1 VAKAAFGG
9 FRKETNDELGSTA
22 DDAGA
27 WGRNIAIQLARGI
40 AAAGVAVIQAL
51 KSIGNII
58 SHWLAPG
65 SPPRLLPQIDQWG
78 TAAMQEFLD
87 GMGEA
92 SVGALRSM
100 GGRIMATLGGIQEAG
115 LVGLFS
121 TISGTVQR
129 LMQSTAQEDD
139 QGLIGR
145 IMGSRGV
152 IAQAVQD
159 IQQYGQVSADTLA
172 GIQQAMVGLPAVA
185 NDYVAA
191 MLRLY
196 EANQA
201 VTAAQENL
209 NAVTQQYDDQLR
221 PLREELE
228 GIQDAQADEADQRRI
243 AQLQRAIARG
253 ALNDEQRAQAERE
266 IRARQLAM
274 QIRAIEEER
283 DTAVDSAQDQL
294 DAAEEQQR
302 AAQAAVDLQQAL
314 IDANLENN
322 SLIAEQVSLLQRLA
336 DAMSAIGPAI
346 GDAISDAL
354 GDGLAASLGDG
365 LDLGE
370 VLDTGDDPLGLSSIL
385 DDMDIQGLVDEILA
399 EFAPLQEEA
408 EGLGGIF
415 GGISENWDSLTEK
428 ANPLVEGLK
437 LVAGGFA
444 AIKVG
449 GLAVSLLSTVGGFL
463 SAGGAAGGFGAS
475 LLALAGPVGIIAAV
489 IAGLAVLVATDFM
502 GIRTT
507 SEQLVFIIE
516 WFFTVKIPEAIEA
529 AGAAIQAW
537 ADNTRAWLSAAGQSA
552 ATWAASL
559 GATVKGAFLELYNNA
574 ATALSQLWAIIQYYF
589 WSAVNTASTAATQ
602 LVQIVLFNLQQLLAN
617 ALTAGTQLVEIIRF
631 AFWWVLNTASQAAT
645 QLVLFLF
652 IKWNQIKAKT
662 LELKKYIAERF
673 QEVVDWFKDVG
684 EKAGEMAETIQT
696 AAGNAKDFINGLW
709 DAIKGFWEWLKGKV
723 FDFHINIPQ
732 LPDWATPGSPIPL
745 HTAWKN
751 FAEDMNGLVI
761 KPEMDLPTA
770 VPMPGAPGVG
780 APTLA
785 PAAAG
790 ARTVQILGDIQL
802 ADDTAVD
809 AFLAWLSTLQDA
821 DALGGTALVYGG

>member
-1 VAKAAFGG
+1 M
-9 FRKETNDELGSTA
+9 
-22 DDAGA
+22 
-27 WGRNIAIQLARGI
+27 
-40 AAAGVAVIQAL
+40 AVVQAL

-58 SHWLAPG
+58 SHWLSPG

-92 SVGALRSM
+92 SVGALRGM
-100 GGRIMATLGGIQEAG
+100 GGRIMETLGGIQEAG

-139 QGLIGR
+139 QGLVGR

-152 IAQAVQD
+152 IAQAIQD
-159 IQQYGQVSADTLA
+159 IQQYGQVSASTLA

-209 NAVTQQYDDQLR
+209 NAVTQQYENQLS

-283 DTAVDSAQDQL
+283 DTAVGSAQDQL

-302 AAQAAVDLQQAL
+302 AAQEAVDLQQAL

-322 SLIAEQVSLLQRLA
+322 SLIAQQVSLLDRLA

-354 GDGLAASLGDG
+354 GDGGIAAALGDA

-370 VLDTGDDPLGLSSIL
+370 ALGTGDDPLGLTSL
-385 DDMDIQGLVDEILA
+385 FEEMDIDQLVADITAEFEPLKTEARTLGETFSTIGEEWDNLTTKSNPLIQAVLGVGIAFASIKLGGLV
-399 EFAPLQEEA
+399 F
-408 EGLGGIF
+408 
-415 GGISENWDSLTEK
+415 
-428 ANPLVEGLK
+428 
-437 LVAGGFA
+437 
-444 AIKVG
+444 
-449 GLAVSLLSTVGGFL
+449 SLLSTVGGFL
-463 SAGGAAGGFGAS
+463 TATGAAEGLGAT
-475 LLALAGPVGIIAAV
+475 LLTLAGPVGIIIAV
-489 IAGLAVLVATDFM
+489 IAGLALAVATDFL

-516 WFFTVKIPEAIEA
+516 YFFTVYLPGVFQIFIAYLKGKWAEFKADVAQARLAFEVQMAGVRRAI
-529 AGAAIQAW
+529 
-537 ADNTRAWLSAAGQSA
+537 TK
-552 ATWAASL
+552 
-559 GATVKGAFLELYNNA
+559 VKD
-574 ATALSQLWAIIQYYF
+574 W
-589 WSAVNTASTAATQ
+589 
-602 LVQIVLFNLQQLLAN
+602 
-617 ALTAGTQLVEIIRF
+617 
-631 AFWWVLNTASQAAT
+631 
-645 QLVLFLF
+645 
-652 IKWNQIKAKT
+652 
-662 LELKKYIAERF
+662 IAEKG
-673 QEVVDWFKDVG
+673 QEIQDWWKSIGD
-684 EKAGEMAETIQT
+684 KASEMAGVIET
-696 AAGNAKDFINGLW
+696 AAGNAKNFVTGLW

-751 FAEDMNGLVI
+751 FAEDMNGMTI
-761 KPEMDLPTA
+761 KPNLDLPA
-770 VPMPGAPGVG
+770 VAPLPGAGVGVG

-809 AFLAWLSTLQDA
+809 AFLTWLSTLQDA